1 MAVLPKYQLKELFES
16 GDLIT
21 ETTLDEFIEA
31 AYNPV
36 LVAGSNVTL
45 TTVSTPSGDTIT
57 ISSTG
62 GGGGDPI
69 IEGSG
74 IEITTVGSNKQIA
87 VDLDTSQTNLIFNGL
102 NELTFAGVHVEDEGT
117 SVGTY
122 KTFNFIGNDVLAED
136 SGTPG
141 KVNVFIPTPTFAS
154 HFNTTDG
161 TTTGTVSES
170 GITRQNVR
178 ISSPTTEGSPFKTGG
193 WAGTVQSAYDNSTTG
208 TVSFSTAQRVTG
220 FSASAAGDAT
230 ITVTVYDADG
240 VSILKSYTTPTL
252 YQNGTNTNV
261 DNDISVT
268 VSSITSDSSRRQAVV
283 TISVIAADVLN
294 GAGLQG
300 GRYHVEASMSVD
312 TATDGSGTYTYTQ
325 SDVFFDINNL
335 GGYPSTPTINGSVQ
349 ISETLGS
356 ITTKHISGV
365 EYYVAGSAFTIDVND
380 IDNLNANTQGRSG
393 AAVWNFRTTGTD
405 YGLSNLE
412 LTAWSP
418 SVGTFTNWTNNWD
431 QLNIDFD
438 YNNWQITN
446 NNFRFRNDDATVFAK
461 VYDPWNAGSEPSSP
475 GASILIDTYSSTG
488 NSNSLRE
495 RFDDE
500 EFRLTRGSSSYSAWN
515 STPALGSNI
524 SNQTGVGP
532 FSDACVVGSNMI
544 RADKF
549 FADNGDT
556 PAYATV
562 ISDLSTYKPDANGVN
577 PNYSTYTNVPTFH
590 RLFETTTQPSKVITS
605 FELTFSGNFVSD
617 AFTDLVNEDFKIYI
631 RKKAAPVSA
640 NIGHGAV
647 PHSLHGTGFNF
658 ANYTD
663 PPSGVDAGNGSA
675 QCRTGSTPGNV
686 VEGTFGGSNAQ
697 EGFFVEIQ
705 IINANIRID
714 QIIATLNFSDGTQ
727 QTG

>member
-21 ETTLDEFIEA
+21 QATLDEFIEA

-62 GGGGDPI
+62 GGGSSVIAGQ
-69 IEGSG
+69 G
-74 IEITTVGSNKQIA
+74 IDITTVGSDEQVSI
-87 VDLDTSQTNLIFNGL
+87 DLDTSQTNLIFNGL
-102 NELTFAGVHVEDEGT
+102 NELTFAGIHVEDEG
-117 SVGTY
+117 SAVGTY

-141 KVNVFIPTPTFAS
+141 KVNVFIPSPTFAS

-161 TTTGTVSES
+161 TTNGTVGES

-208 TVSFSTAQRVTG
+208 TVNFSTAERVTG
-220 FSASAAGDAT
+220 FSLSASGDAD

-240 VSILKSYTTPTL
+240 VSVLKTYTTPTL

-261 DNDISVT
+261 DGDISVT
-268 VSSITSDSSRRQAVV
+268 VSSMTTDSTRRQAIATV
-283 TISVIAADVLN
+283 SVIMADVFN
-294 GAGLQG
+294 DAGLIG
-300 GRYHVEASMSVD
+300 GRYHVEISMSVD
-312 TATDGSGTYTYTQ
+312 TTTDGSGSYTYTQ
-325 SDVFFDINNL
+325 SDVFFDANSL
-335 GGYPSTPTINGSVQ
+335 GGYPSTPSINGTVEINESA
-349 ISETLGS
+349 GS
-356 ITTKHISGV
+356 ILTKYISGV
-365 EYYVAGSAFTIDVND
+365 EYYIAGSAFTVNVND

-393 AAVWNFRTTGTD
+393 AAVWNFRATGAD

-412 LTAWSP
+412 LTAWNP
-418 SVGTFTNWTNNWD
+418 SVGTFTNWSNNWN
-431 QLNIDFD
+431 QLNINFS
-438 YNNWQITN
+438 YNDWQITN
-446 NNFRFRNDDATVFAK
+446 NNFRFRNNDATISSK
-461 VYDPWNAGSEPSSP
+461 VYDPWNASSEPSSP
-475 GASILIDTYSSTG
+475 GSSILIDTYSTTG

-500 EFRLTRGSSSYSAWN
+500 EFRLTRGSSSYSTWN
-515 STPALGSNI
+515 SVPSLGSGI
-524 SNQTGVGP
+524 SNQTGSSSP
-532 FSDACVVGSNMI
+532 FDDACVVGSNLV

-549 FADNGDT
+549 FADNGNS

-562 ISDLSTYKPDANGVN
+562 INNLITYQPDEGGAN
-577 PNYSTYTNVPTFH
+577 PNYSGYSDTATYH
-590 RLFETTTQPSKVITS
+590 RLFETTTQPTKVITS
-605 FELTFSGNFVSD
+605 FELSFSGNFVSD
-617 AFTDLVNEDFKIYI
+617 AFTDLANEDLKIYI
-631 RKKAAPVSA
+631 RKKAAPVST
-640 NIGHGAV
+640 NVGYGAV
-647 PHSLHGTGFNF
+647 PHSLHGSGFNF

-663 PPSGVDAGNGSA
+663 PPSSVDAGDGSA

-686 VEGTFGGSNAQ
+686 ISGTFGGSNAL
-697 EGFFVEIQ
+697 EGFYVEIQ
-705 IINANIRID
+705 IIDSSIRID
-714 QIIATLNFSDGTQ
+714 QIIATLNFSDGSQ